1 MAVEQPAPRWEHS
14 GIYNVAARLRLLDAR
29 CRVVVRSRPGRG
41 TAVILY
47 LPLVENEEEFE
58 E

>member
-1 MAVEQPAPRWEHS
+1 MPGPEVTGREKTS
-14 GIYNVAARLRLLDAR
+14 RLRLLDR
-29 CRVVVRSRPGRG
+29 NSRFVIRSHPGRG
-41 TAVILY
+41 TAVVLY